1 MKYAFKM
8 MAVLWALILLQGC
21 YVAGGSNKYKNSV
34 VNKNT
39 TPKAN
44 VITSSF
50 NAKKSKPIVK
60 RPRTGPYDWNEKDSI
75 NRKIWFEE
83 TNKEYKY
90 CDGFAGNFKKKYEY
104 YDTSKREIVS
114 KKNYVLPHSFV
125 EVKKT
130 FLYNGNIIHTFY
142 VPETVKEVLKI
153 NSKPEGSLV
162 KIIGIQGLKP
172 NKKITFEVKENI
184 RYLNFQFVESSGLKP
199 VLSKCSISFSKSNKS
214 KYKKYEFEKA
224 RGDALKR
231 LAREQKIAPVL
242 QASEKEKI
250 KPVITLNVFPKKTD
264 SLNFFLRGSIK
275 DDSGVATLLV
285 QKQKAKVSADGRFA
299 HRLKLGYGT
308 NKIKIQAEDVNG
320 NISEKTIIV
329 IREEYIS
336 EQTLADVDLPPK
348 TRMSNPDALAVVIGV
363 ENYQYVPDAT
373 YAYNDAEVF
382 REYLSETLGFKKQR
396 IKIATNSK
404 ATQAELNKLLGSNG
418 WLSRNIVKGKSDVVV
433 YFSGHGIANS
443 KDNKTGIL
451 PFDVDPNYAIGL
463 PLKELYYNLSK
474 MGARTVTVYLDACFT
489 GQTRDSKMLIA
500 DARPI
505 IISPNKDSVPSNVTV
520 FSASTGSQISG
531 AIKEKE
537 HGLFTYYLLKG
548 MSGDADT
555 NKDKSIQINELSSYV
570 SKNVKDQAAINGRE
584 QTPELQGDKERVLVQ
599 FN

>member
-1 MKYAFKM
+1 MKYACKM
-8 MAVLWALILLQGC
+8 IAAVLAVILLQGC
-21 YVAGGSNKYKNSV
+21 YVAGGGNKYTNKRE
-34 VNKNT
+34 NKNFN
-39 TPKAN
+39 PKNN
-44 VITSSF
+44 VIPSSL

-60 RPRTGPYDWNEKDSI
+60 RPRIGPYDWNEKDSL

-83 TNKEYKY
+83 TTKEYKY
-90 CDGFAGNFKKKYEY
+90 CDGFVGNFYENYRY
-104 YDTSKREIVS
+104 YDTSKRGFVS
-114 KKNYVLPHSFV
+114 KKNYVLEHSFV
-125 EVKKT
+125 KVKKT
-130 FLYNGNIIHTFY
+130 FLYNGNSIHTFY
-142 VPETVKEVLKI
+142 VPSNVKEVLKI
-153 NSKPEGSLV
+153 NAKPEGALV
-162 KIIGIQGLKP
+162 NIIGIQGLKP
-172 NKKITFEVKENI
+172 SKKISFEVKENI
-184 RYLNFQFVESSGLKP
+184 RHLNFQFVKAAGSKPILKY
-199 VLSKCSISFSKSNKS
+199 CSISFSSTKKS
-214 KYKKYEFEKA
+214 KYKKHEFEKA

-231 LAREQKIAPVL
+231 LAKEQKIAPVL
-242 QASEKEKI
+242 QALEKEKN
-250 KPVITLNVFPKKTD
+250 KPVISLNSFPKKTD
-264 SLNFFLRGSIK
+264 SLNFFLRGSII

-308 NKIKIQAEDVNG
+308 NRIKIQAEDING
-320 NISEKTIIV
+320 NVSEKIITV

-336 EQTLADVDLPPK
+336 DQTLADVDLPPK
-348 TRMSNPDALAVVIGV
+348 TKMRNPDALAVVIGI
-363 ENYQYVPDAT
+363 ESYQYVPDAT

-418 WLSRNIVKGKSDVVV
+418 WLSRNIVKDKSDVVV

-443 KDNKTGIL
+443 KDNSTGIL

-463 PLKELYYNLSK
+463 ALKELYYNLSK
-474 MGARTVTVYLDACFT
+474 MGAKTVTVYLDACFT

-505 IISPNKDSVPSNVTV
+505 LISQNKDNLPSNITI
-520 FSASTGSQISG
+520 FSSSSGSQISG

-548 MSGDADT
+548 LSGDADI
-555 NKDKSIQINELSSYV
+555 NKDKSLQINELSKYV

-584 QTPELQGDKERVLVQ
+584 QTPELHGYKDRVLVK